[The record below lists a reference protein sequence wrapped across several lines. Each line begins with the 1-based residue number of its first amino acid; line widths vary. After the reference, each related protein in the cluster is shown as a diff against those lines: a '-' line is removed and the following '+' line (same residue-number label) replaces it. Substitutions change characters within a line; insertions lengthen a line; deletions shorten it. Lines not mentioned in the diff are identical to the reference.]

1 MTARVAALVRNFLQT
16 DGDALYLVAGEKI
29 FITRGT
35 TRTVAGREIVSEDA
49 FRAVVEELVPGVSA
63 EVLAQNR
70 SCLPYAAEEG
80 LAPVEIHFSTV
91 GGTPALMV
99 VRTGKGP
106 RNETPG
112 PAGPPPPETGPG
124 PAPLG
129 VSAALSQAAVLDG
142 SLDVSAGGGSDV
154 PTPPPSSVRRR
165 PDGLE
170 TLLRRAREKGASDL
184 FFSPGERPWF
194 RIHGSVVVLG
204 TASPG
209 PGEIEEFLAGR
220 ATSRVS
226 RSVSA
231 AGNARFVLEIEGAGR
246 CLVRASRDRSGTG
259 LAIRLLPAEAPQLGT
274 LGLPQ
279 AVSRLAGPAPG
290 LLLVAGPPG
299 SGRST
304 ALAALAAHAAQGR
317 AERVVTVEDPVEILI
332 PPGRGSVSQRESG
345 VDVPSVRAGLRVAAT
360 EDADV
365 VLVGAVP
372 DAASAALL
380 VELAAS
386 GRLVLAAAPAP
397 SLALALQWLEALLP
411 EGRRVGLRSLLA
423 ATFRG
428 GLALALCRG
437 RKGGRAA
444 AAESLHPGSLVS
456 ELILD
461 GGLAGLPEYLKDS
474 PGYVSLNSSLAGLVG
489 AGLVDSREALL
500 RSLDRPALLARLR
513 EEGAAL
519 SPVFQG
525 GSPGSGQEP

>member
-70 SCLPYAAEEG
+70 SCLPYSAEEG

-91 GGTPALMV
+91 GGTPALMI
-99 VRTGKGP
+99 VRIGTGP
-106 RNETPG
+106 RSDS
-112 PAGPPPPETGPG
+112 PAI
-124 PAPLG
+124 PAA
-129 VSAALSQAAVLDG
+129 SAAENLAPPVIPEGLARAWTPAATPDAPA
-142 SLDVSAGGGSDV
+142 SRASEV
-154 PTPPPSSVRRR
+154 PTPPPSSVRPR
-165 PDGLE
+165 PVGLE
-170 TLLRRAREKGASDL
+170 TLLRRALEKGASDL
-184 FFSPGERPWF
+184 FFSPGERPLF
-194 RIHGSVVVLG
+194 RIHGSFVVSAAV
-204 TASPG
+204 SPG
-209 PGEIEEFLAGR
+209 QGEIEKFLAAR
-220 ATSRVS
+220 STSRVA
-226 RSVSA
+226 RSLSA
-231 AGNARFVLEIEGAGR
+231 VGNARFVLEIEGAGR

-259 LAIRLLPAEAPQLGT
+259 LSFRLLPAEAPQLGT

-304 ALAALAAHAAQGR
+304 TLAALAAHAAQGR

-332 PPGRGSVSQRESG
+332 PPGRGSVSQREAG
-345 VDVPSVRAGLRVAAT
+345 VDVPSIRAGLRVAAT
-360 EDADV
+360 EDAEV
-365 VLVGAVP
+365 VLVGGVP

-386 GRLVLAAAPAP
+386 GRLVLAPAPAP

-411 EGRRVGLRSLLA
+411 DGRRAGLRSLLA

-437 RKGGRAA
+437 RNPGRVA

-456 ELILD
+456 GLILD
-461 GGLAGLPEYLKDS
+461 GGLAALPECLKDA
-474 PGYVSLNSSLAGLVG
+474 PGYVSLNSSLAGLVR
-489 AGLVDSREALL
+489 ASLVDPREALL

-519 SPVFQG
+519 PPVFQG
-525 GSPGSGQEP
+525 GSPGSGQES